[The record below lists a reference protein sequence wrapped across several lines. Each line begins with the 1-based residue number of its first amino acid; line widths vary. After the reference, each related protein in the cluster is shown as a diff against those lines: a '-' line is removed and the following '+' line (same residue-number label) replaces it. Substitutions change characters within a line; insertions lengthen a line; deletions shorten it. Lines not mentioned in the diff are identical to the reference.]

1 MPASRQQRQPRGRSR
16 DAAKPAFQRN
26 ALAPGILG
34 AIAAFVG
41 PALLEQDIH
50 VVVLFAMAILALIV
64 AVFAGRAGQWW
75 WIPFLA
81 AIAVAWNPLYPFP
94 MEGPW
99 WTGAHVAAG
108 FLFLTVGALAKE
120 RVEE

>member
-1 MPASRQQRQPRGRSR
+1 MPASRPRSARAR
-16 DAAKPAFQRN
+16 DAKPQFQRN

-41 PALLEQDIH
+41 PALLGQGIH

-99 WTGAHVAAG
+99 WIGAHVAAG

-120 RVEE
+120 RVED

>member
-1 MPASRQQRQPRGRSR
+1 MPPSSTSRRRGA
-16 DAAKPAFQRN
+16 DATPQFQRN

-41 PALLEQDIH
+41 PALLGQDIH
-50 VVVLFAMAILALIV
+50 VVVLFAVAILALIV

-75 WIPFLA
+75 WIPPLA
-81 AIAVAWNPLYPFP
+81 AMAIAWNPLYPFA

-99 WTGAHVAAG
+99 WIGAHVVAG
-108 FLFLTVGALAKE
+108 FLFLTIGALVKE

>member
-1 MPASRQQRQPRGRSR
+1 MPSSRPTRARSAQPRV
-16 DAAKPAFQRN
+16 QRN

-41 PALLEQDIH
+41 PALLGQGIH
-50 VVVLFAMAILALIV
+50 VVALFAMAILALIV

-94 MEGPW
+94 MAGPW
-99 WTGAHVAAG
+99 WIGAHVVAG
-108 FLFLTVGALAKE
+108 FLFLTVGALVTE